1 MTCYLIRHGKDDPTV
16 RGGWSKLGLTA
27 EGKQQAED
35 LANDIF
41 TKRCELAITKIF
53 SSDLPRATET
63 ANPIAHAL
71 GLPVVECPQF
81 RETNNGIF
89 AGMPNELALEK
100 YPGVFWNTL
109 AWDETYPDGESPL
122 LFYERIKSAWEA
134 FSDEMLQEAQ
144 NVALVTHGGV
154 IHAIQSLI
162 RGVAFSNKTPQE
174 RIPHAALIPLRY
186 QRGRWVEGE

>member
-1 MTCYLIRHGKDDPTV
+1 V
-16 RGGWSKLGLTA
+16 RGGWSKQGLTA
-27 EGKQQAED
+27 EGKQQAKE

-41 TKRCELAITKIF
+41 AKRCELGITKIF

-71 GLPVVECPQF
+71 GLSVTKLPQF
-81 RETNNGIF
+81 RETNNGIL

-109 AWDETYPDGESPL
+109 EWDEAYPGGESPL
-122 LFYERIKSAWEA
+122 LFYERIKSAWEV
-134 FSDEMLQEAQ
+134 FSDEILKEAQ

-154 IHAIQSLI
+154 IHAIHSLI
-162 RGVAFSNKTPQE
+162 RGEAFSNKTPQA
-174 RIPHAALIPLRY
+174 RIPHATLMPLRY
-186 QRGRWVEGE
+186 QHGRWAEEDM